1 MPEHS
6 LTFPE
11 PPVRRS
17 SRPPE
22 IRVALATRRETFPAS
37 ELREACLIGG
47 FALAIFWVA
56 AELAIAFGLR

>member
-11 PPVRRS
+11 PPARR
-17 SRPPE
+17 RPPE
-22 IRVALATRRETFPAS
+22 VRVALAPRHGAFPAA
-37 ELREACLIGG
+37 EVREACLIGG

>member
-1 MPEHS
+1 MSEHS

-11 PPVRRS
+11 PPARCRL
-17 SRPPE
+17 PE
-22 IRVALATRRETFPAS
+22 IRVALAPREEAPPMS
-37 ELREACLIGG
+37 EVREACLVGG